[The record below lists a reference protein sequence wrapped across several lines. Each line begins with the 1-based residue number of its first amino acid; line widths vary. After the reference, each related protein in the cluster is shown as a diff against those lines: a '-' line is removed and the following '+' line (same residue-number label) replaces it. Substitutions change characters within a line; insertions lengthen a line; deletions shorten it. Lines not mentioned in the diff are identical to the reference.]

1 MESGENRS
9 PVTKSELHKDFG
21 NMIKQTLED
30 LESINAV
37 NPIRHT
43 VRQALRDLRREVL
56 KKLEDRGYERG

>member
-1 MESGENRS
+1 MESGEKRS

-21 NMIKQTLED
+21 SAIRETLID

-43 VRQALRDLRREVL
+43 VRQALRELRREVL
-56 KKLEDRGYERG
+56 KKLEERGYER